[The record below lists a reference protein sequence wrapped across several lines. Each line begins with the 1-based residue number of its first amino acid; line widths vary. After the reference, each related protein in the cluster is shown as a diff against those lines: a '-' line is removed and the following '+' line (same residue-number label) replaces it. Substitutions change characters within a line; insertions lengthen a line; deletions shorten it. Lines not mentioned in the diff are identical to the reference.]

1 MSLID
6 EHLDSYNFKTM
17 GDYYDSVI
25 EFETLREQQPELTEP
40 ELPSVL
46 QGQPHET
53 FESIP
58 VTPDVSDMSY
68 ALFAKDSYQPIDKRK
83 DINNYDYLQEDST
96 DKIATYKSD
105 VDNELVFA
113 FKGTNADDP
122 VGDFYRN
129 SRIALGSV
137 GSILGLGLFDTL
149 QEYKDHI
156 NKVKVKHTDKKIK
169 LVGHSQGG
177 SYANYIGIDNPDY
190 DTITYNMGT
199 GLPFFSDS
207 IKCKLGNCNNIK
219 NYRVVGDWASSFGGQ
234 GNTFM
239 LRPKKVD
246 RELIEQAEKAERFY
260 LPGDVFQAHGIN
272 QFIDRDP
279 NDLKSDYGI
288 YGRKIAQRAGK
299 LIGAFAEPVIQK
311 KIAETIIRGSMA
323 GRRGTLFSSPRPEP
337 PAVPPV
343 SPVRTGLVSEI
354 GFVSPEVATA
364 REPPSRL
371 ASEIGYVAPAV
382 ATAADPQSPLPTR
395 LASEI
400 GFVSPEV
407 ATALQPPS
415 LISQIT
421 SRVPDVRLSDVM
433 NLGTFTKGLQV
444 KNLAGVLVGFN
455 IGGIAGGSVYDLL
468 LKPSEESLVK
478 F

>member
-17 GDYYDSVI
+17 GDYYNNVI

-46 QGQPHET
+46 QGNPHEI

-68 ALFAKDSYQPIDKRK
+68 ALFAKDSYNPIDKRK
-83 DINNYDYLQEDST
+83 DINNYDYLKEDST

-113 FKGTNADDP
+113 FKGTNPDDP

-239 LRPKKVD
+239 LRPKQVD
-246 RELIEQAEKAERFY
+246 RELIKQSESVERFY
-260 LPGDVFQAHGIN
+260 LPSEVFQAHGIN

-288 YGRKIAQRAGK
+288 YGRKIAERAGS
-299 LIGAFAEPVIQK
+299 LVGAFVEPIIQQ
-311 KIAETIIRGSMA
+311 KIGEKIIRGSMV
-323 GRRGTLFSSPRPEP
+323 GSRGTLFSPLRERPSPIAEP
-337 PAVPPV
+337 SV
-343 SPVRTGLVSEI
+343 
-354 GFVSPEVATA
+354 
-364 REPPSRL
+364 
-371 ASEIGYVAPAV
+371 
-382 ATAADPQSPLPTR
+382 DPYGSPLPTR

-407 ATALQPPS
+407 ATALQPQS
-415 LISQIT
+415 VISQIT
-421 SRVPDVRLSDVM
+421 SRVPDVRLADIMS
-433 NLGTFTKGLQV
+433 LGTFTKTLQIKNVGGAVLGASIGNISGGL
-444 KNLAGVLVGFN
+444 
-455 IGGIAGGSVYDLL
+455 IYDLL

>member
-17 GDYYDSVI
+17 GDYYDNVI

-46 QGQPHET
+46 QGEPHET

-68 ALFAKDSYQPIDKRK
+68 ALFAKDSYNPIDKRT
-83 DINNYDYLQEDST
+83 DINNYDYLEEHST
-96 DKIATYKSD
+96 DKIATYKND

-113 FKGTNADDP
+113 FKGTNPDDP

-137 GSILGLGLFDTL
+137 GSILGVGSAYDNL
-149 QEYKDHI
+149 QEYKNHV
-156 NKVKVKHTDKKIK
+156 NKIKNIYPEHKIK
-169 LVGHSQGG
+169 LTGHSQGG
-177 SYANYIGIDNPDY
+177 TYANYIGIDNPDY

-199 GLPFFSDS
+199 GIPFVTDA

-219 NYRVVGDWASSFGGQ
+219 NYRIVGDWASAFGGQ
-234 GNTFM
+234 GNTFL
-239 LRPKKVD
+239 LRPKQID
-246 RELIEQAEKAERFY
+246 RELIKQAEAVERFY
-260 LPGDVFQAHGIN
+260 LPSEVFQAHGIN

-279 NDLKSDYGI
+279 SDLKTDYGV
-288 YGRKIAQRAGK
+288 YGRKIAERAGS
-299 LIGAFAEPVIQK
+299 LVGAFVEPIIQK
-311 KIAETIIRGSMA
+311 NIAEKIIKGGMVGS
-323 GRRGTLFSSPRPEP
+323 RGTLFSPLRERPTPIAEPSVDPYASP
-337 PAVPPV
+337 
-343 SPVRTGLVSEI
+343 I
-354 GFVSPEVATA
+354 
-364 REPPSRL
+364 
-371 ASEIGYVAPAV
+371 
-382 ATAADPQSPLPTR
+382 PTR

-421 SRVPDVRLSDVM
+421 SRVPDVRLADIMS
-433 NLGTFTKGLQV
+433 LETFTKGLQI
-444 KNLAGVLVGFN
+444 KNVGGAVLGASLGG
-455 IGGIAGGSVYDLL
+455 IGGGLIYDLL
-468 LKPSEESLVK
+468 LKPSEKQLVK